1 MNIEKSFADFIAL
14 RLTAINS
21 QTISINNRSPHIFSE
36 ALHGA
41 LNLPKSFAS
50 ML

>member
-21 QTISINNRSPHIFSE
+21 QTISINNREVLMFFQEHYIAP
-36 ALHGA
+36 
-41 LNLPKSFAS
+41 
-50 ML
+50 